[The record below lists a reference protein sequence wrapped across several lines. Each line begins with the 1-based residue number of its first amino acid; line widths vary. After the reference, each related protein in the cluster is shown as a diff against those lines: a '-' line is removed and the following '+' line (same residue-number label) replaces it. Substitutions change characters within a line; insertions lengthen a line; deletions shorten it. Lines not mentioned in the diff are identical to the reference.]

1 MQLKPSGHY
10 WKEAQVMRRNS
21 YSLVVAVTLLAGLSI
36 LATGCSRKV
45 TAPPAAPAPKAEAPS
60 PAPVTP
66 PVPAIQ
72 LSASPSAIE
81 RGQSTIISWS
91 SSNATGVTLDNGIG
105 SVETSGNRRVSPTAS
120 TTYVA
125 RATGPG
131 GNAVAETR
139 VTVAMPPT
147 VAPSPAPAITDIEFF
162 NANVKDIFFEYD
174 KYEIRED
181 ARLILQE
188 NARALIQRGNIKLT
202 IEGHCDE
209 RGSEKYNL
217 ALGDMRANSVRD
229 FLIGQGISSDRID
242 TISYGNERPFCQEHS
257 ESCWQMN
264 RRAHFVIR

>member
-1 MQLKPSGHY
+1 
-10 WKEAQVMRRNS
+10 MRRNV
-21 YSLVVAVTLLAGLSI
+21 YTLAVAVALLASLSI
-36 LATGCSRKV
+36 LAAGCRRKV
-45 TAPPAAPAPKAEAPS
+45 TALPAPAPKAETPT

-66 PVPAIQ
+66 PMPTIQ

-81 RGQSTIISWS
+81 RGQSTTISWS
-91 SSNATGVTLDNGIG
+91 STNAAGVTIDNGIG
-105 SVETSGNRRVSPTAS
+105 SVEASGNRRASPTES

-139 VTVAMPPT
+139 VTVTVPST
-147 VAPSPAPAITDIEFF
+147 VAPPSAPTITDIEFF

-174 KYEIRED
+174 KYEIRDD

-188 NARALIQRGNIKLT
+188 DARALIQRGSIKLT

-217 ALGDMRANSVRD
+217 ALGDKRANSVRD
-229 FLIGQGISSDRID
+229 FLIGQGVSGDRID

-257 ESCWQMN
+257 EACWQLN